1 MNVIT
6 LVGRA
11 GRDPE
16 IKYFENGNIV
26 ANVSLAVNGIN
37 RDTDADWFTLQI
49 WGKTAQV
56 AADYVRK
63 GSLIGVSGRMTFEKW
78 TDRNTG
84 EQKTKPVVVVDR
96 LTLLG
101 SKSDNQQQAAA
112 APPPA
117 AAPAPAPA
125 PAHPAPG
132 PGQAQQAYAAAGWQ
146 PPQQQPAGPG
156 WNEEPPF

>member
-16 IKYFENGNIV
+16 AKYFENGNVV
-26 ANVSLAVNGIN
+26 ANVSLAVNGIKRN
-37 RDTDADWFTLQI
+37 ADADWFALQI
-49 WGKTAQV
+49 WGKQAQV
-56 AADYVRK
+56 AVDYVRK
-63 GSLIGVSGRMTFEKW
+63 GSLIGVSGRMTIEKW

-84 EQKTKPVVVVDR
+84 EQKSKPVVVVDR

-101 SKSDNQQQAAA
+101 SKADNQQAAA

-117 AAPAPAPA
+117 AAPAP
-125 PAHPAPG
+125 
-132 PGQAQQAYAAAGWQ
+132 GQAQAAYAAAGWQ
-146 PPQQQPAGPG
+146 PPQQAQAPAGPG

>member
-16 IKYFENGNIV
+16 AKYFENGNVV
-26 ANVSLAVNGIN
+26 ANVSLAVNGVK
-37 RDTDADWFTLQI
+37 RDSEPDWFTLQI
-49 WGKTAQV
+49 WGKQAQV
-56 AADYVRK
+56 AVDYVRK
-63 GSLIGVSGRMTFEKW
+63 GSLIGVSGRMTMEKW

-84 EQKTKPVVVVDR
+84 EQKSKPVVVVDR

-101 SKSDNQQQAAA
+101 SKADNQQQAAA

-117 AAPAPAPA
+117 AAAAPAPA
-125 PAHPAPG
+125 SPQPAAPG
-132 PGQAQQAYAAAGWQ
+132 PGQAHQAYAAAGWQ
-146 PPQQQPAGPG
+146 PQQQAGPG